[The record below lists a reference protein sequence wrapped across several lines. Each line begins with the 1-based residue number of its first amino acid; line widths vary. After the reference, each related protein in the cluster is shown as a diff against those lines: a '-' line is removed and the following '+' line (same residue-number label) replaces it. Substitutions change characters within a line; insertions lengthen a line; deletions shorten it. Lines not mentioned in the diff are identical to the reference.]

1 MDQYK
6 EFLDAK
12 RFRIE
17 DAGFRLPRNGLNENL
32 MEFQKDMVL
41 WALRRG
47 RAALFAEC
55 GLGKTICQL
64 EWGRI
69 IAEKTRGAVLLLA
82 PLAVAQQTLA
92 ESEKFDIPGARVVE
106 SQKDVS
112 PGINVTNYEK
122 LHKFDPDSFS
132 GVILDESS
140 ILKALDGKTRQLLTE
155 SFASTPYKLCCSAT
169 PAPNDFM
176 ELGNHSEFL
185 NVMPRMQMLAT
196 FFIHDSARTSSWRL
210 KGHAQEKF
218 WEWVAT
224 WAMVVRMP
232 SDIGHE
238 DDGFV
243 LPEMHM
249 HTKILE
255 ADPDGGSLFAAEAL
269 SLNEQRA
276 ARKGSMEERVA
287 ICADM
292 ANGDTDQ
299 WIIWCDFNA
308 ESEMLTKSIPDAV
321 EVKGADSP
329 DHKEK
334 SLLAFSRGEIRVL
347 VTKPSIAG
355 WGMNWQSCHNVAFC
369 GISHSYEQF
378 YQAIRRCWR
387 FGQKSAVNVHVV
399 IGEKEKAVLDN
410 VQRKESEV
418 SLLWDNAVKSMKA
431 MQAQNINDNEKQE
444 AFYMT
449 DHAKGERWEVI
460 LGDCVEESA
469 KLPDESVDFSVFSP
483 PFSSLYTYSDNER
496 DMGNNP
502 TYESFESHFK
512 FLIKELFRIL
522 KSGRNISVHCMNLP
536 LSKQS
541 FGEIA
546 LRDFRGDIIR
556 WFQDEGFLFHSEVCI
571 WKDPVVAMQR
581 TKALGLLWKQLR
593 KDSTMSRQGVPDY
606 LVTFRKPGE
615 NKVPVTHTKESFPVD
630 QWQKWASP
638 VWDDINQTDTLNYRL
653 AREDN
658 DERHICPLQLG
669 VIERAVMLWSNP
681 GELVFTPFC
690 GIGSEVYQSVKCGRR
705 GLGIELKRSYWEQ
718 SVEFLRTLDHE
729 SKQKTL
735 FDDLEPTA

>member
-1 MDQYK
+1 
-6 EFLDAK
+6 
-12 RFRIE
+12 
-17 DAGFRLPRNGLNENL
+17 

-69 IAEKTRGAVLLLA
+69 IAEKTGGAVLLLA

-92 ESEKFDIPGARVVE
+92 ESEKFDIPGVRVVE
-106 SQKDVS
+106 SQKDVF

-122 LHKFDPDSFS
+122 LHKFNPESFS
-132 GVILDESS
+132 GVVLDESS
-140 ILKALDGKTRQLLTE
+140 ILKALDGKTRQTLTE

-243 LPEMHM
+243 LPAMHM

-255 ADPDGGSLFAAEAL
+255 ADPDEGSLFAAEAL

-308 ESEMLTKSIPDAV
+308 ESDALKKAIPNSV
-321 EVKGADSP
+321 EVKGSDSS

-410 VQRKESEV
+410 VRRKESEV
-418 SLLWDNAVKSMKA
+418 SMLWDNAVKSMKA
-431 MQAQNINDNEKQE
+431 MQIQNINDNEKKE

-460 LGDCVEESA
+460 FGDCVEESA
-469 KLPDESVDFSVFSP
+469 RLPDESIDFSVFSP

-522 KSGRNISVHCMNLP
+522 KSGRNVSVHCMNLP

-630 QWQKWASP
+630 RWQKWASP
-638 VWDDINQTDTLNYRL
+638 VWDDIVQTDTLNYRL

-729 SKQKTL
+729 SRQKTL
-735 FDDLEPTA
+735 FDDEEMELPA

>member
-1 MDQYK
+1 
-6 EFLDAK
+6 
-12 RFRIE
+12 
-17 DAGFRLPRNGLNENL
+17 
-32 MEFQKDMVL
+32 
-41 WALRRG
+41 
-47 RAALFAEC
+47 
-55 GLGKTICQL
+55 
-64 EWGRI
+64 
-69 IAEKTRGAVLLLA
+69 
-82 PLAVAQQTLA
+82 
-92 ESEKFDIPGARVVE
+92 
-106 SQKDVS
+106 
-112 PGINVTNYEK
+112 
-122 LHKFDPDSFS
+122 
-132 GVILDESS
+132 
-140 ILKALDGKTRQLLTE
+140 
-155 SFASTPYKLCCSAT
+155 
-169 PAPNDFM
+169 
-176 ELGNHSEFL
+176 
-185 NVMPRMQMLAT
+185 
-196 FFIHDSARTSSWRL
+196 
-210 KGHAQEKF
+210 
-218 WEWVAT
+218 
-224 WAMVVRMP
+224 
-232 SDIGHE
+232 
-238 DDGFV
+238 
-243 LPEMHM
+243 
-249 HTKILE
+249 
-255 ADPDGGSLFAAEAL
+255 
-269 SLNEQRA
+269 
-276 ARKGSMEERVA
+276 MEERVSL
-287 ICADM
+287 CADM
-292 ANGDTDQ
+292 ANGNQDQ
-299 WIIWCDFNA
+299 WVIWCDFNA

-387 FGQKSAVNVHVV
+387 FGQKSTVNVHVV

-410 VQRKESEV
+410 VRRKESEV

-431 MQAQNINDNEKQE
+431 MQIQNINDNEKKE

-469 KLPDESVDFSVFSP
+469 KLPDESIDFSVFSP

-502 TYESFESHFK
+502 TYESFEAHFK
-512 FLIKELFRIL
+512 FMIKELFRIL

-729 SKQKTL
+729 LKQKTL